1 MPKLDPIDPEKVQ
14 SLAAAGA
21 TDTDIAE
28 YFRRSV
34 ATIQRRF
41 AKRLLAGRARRRISI
56 RQAQNKLA
64 LVKGNASMLTWLGK
78 NELGQAD
85 RPIVQDEP
93 EPRMGPKVG

>member
-41 AKRLLAGRARRRISI
+41 PKQLLAGRE
-56 RQAQNKLA
+56 
-64 LVKGNASMLTWLGK
+64 LVPHFDSPVQKNSLWSRAML
-78 NELGQAD
+78 
-85 RPIVQDEP
+85 PC
-93 EPRMGPKVG
+93 